1 MRSSGKRP
9 IQYPKMMD
17 GFYIE
22 VRNRGSNE
30 RGIKIRSETKL
41 AMEDNIRQYQKG
53 YKEVIVLGEYKN
65 EVWLN

>member
-1 MRSSGKRP
+1 MRNSGRRP
-9 IQYPKMMD
+9 IKYPKMMD

-30 RGIKIRSETKL
+30 SGIKIRSESKL
-41 AMEDNIRQYQKG
+41 DMENNVRQYEKG
-53 YKEVIVLGEYKN
+53 RKEVIVLGEYKN